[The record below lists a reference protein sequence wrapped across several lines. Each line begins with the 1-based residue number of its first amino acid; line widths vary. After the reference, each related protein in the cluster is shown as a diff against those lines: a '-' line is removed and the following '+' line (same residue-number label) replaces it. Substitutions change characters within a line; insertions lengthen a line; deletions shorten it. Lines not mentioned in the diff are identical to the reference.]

1 MQAVYAASVN
11 ASDPLAA
18 LEVGDVSPMELP
30 AGWARIAVHATTVN
44 HHDIWSLKGVGLS
57 AAQTPMILG
66 TDVCGVL
73 PEDPVGDTG
82 LHAGSE
88 VVAYTVVGSDGAGVL
103 SGERRSILSERYP
116 GTMATTTQV
125 PAANLFAKPAN
136 LSAEEAAALGTS
148 WLTAYSMLFS
158 REHGAQVQPGDS
170 VLIQGAGGGVSTA
183 ATMLAHAAGLEVFVT
198 SRSDAKRSR
207 AAALGAHATFEPGA
221 RLPHK
226 VDAVLDSVGSATWSH
241 SIKSVRPGGTV
252 VTCGATSGDQPGAE
266 LTRVFFQ
273 DIRIQGNT
281 MGSREDFARL
291 LRFVEHADLHPPIDA
306 VYAADDARAAF
317 GRVIAGDVFGKVALT
332 FA

>member
-18 LEVGDVSPMELP
+18 LEVGDVPPMELP

-103 SGERRSILSERYP
+103 PGERRSILSERYP

>member
-18 LEVGDVSPMELP
+18 LEVGDVPPMELP
-30 AGWARIAVHATTVN
+30 AGWARIAVHATTLN

-57 AAQTPMILG
+57 ATQTPMILG

-73 PEDPVGDTG
+73 PEEPVGATG

-103 SGERRSILSERYP
+103 PGERRSILSERYP
-116 GTMATTTQV
+116 GTMATATQV

-158 REHGAQVQPGDS
+158 RERGAQVQPGDS

-183 ATMLAHAAGLEVFVT
+183 ATMLARAAGL
-198 SRSDAKRSR
+198 KI
-207 AAALGAHATFEPGA
+207 LGNWHSHPQTPARPSKEDLRLANDPGA
-221 RLPHK
+221 IYAIVSLEGPDRPSIVAYAQDEKRTVRRLMVTH
-226 VDAVLDSVGSATWSH
+226 DA
-241 SIKSVRPGGTV
+241 
-252 VTCGATSGDQPGAE
+252 
-266 LTRVFFQ
+266 
-273 DIRIQGNT
+273 
-281 MGSREDFARL
+281 
-291 LRFVEHADLHPPIDA
+291 
-306 VYAADDARAAF
+306 
-317 GRVIAGDVFGKVALT
+317 
-332 FA
+332 

>member
-18 LEVGDVSPMELP
+18 LEVGDVPPMELP
-30 AGWARIAVHATTVN
+30 AGWARITVHATTVN

-103 SGERRSILSERYP
+103 PGERRSILSERYP

>member
-18 LEVGDVSPMELP
+18 IEVGDVPPMELP

-73 PEDPVGDTG
+73 PEDPVGATG

-103 SGERRSILSERYP
+103 PGERRSILSERYP

-158 REHGAQVQPGDS
+158 RERGAQVQPGDS

-183 ATMLAHAAGLEVFVT
+183 ATMLARAAGLEVL
-198 SRSDAKRSR
+198 SPR
-207 AAALGAHATFEPGA
+207 AAPPNAAARPHLARTPRSNPAHVCRTKWTPCST
-221 RLPHK
+221 R
-226 VDAVLDSVGSATWSH
+226 
-241 SIKSVRPGGTV
+241 SVRPHGAIRSNR
-252 VTCGATSGDQPGAE
+252 CAPAAPSSHAAPQAATSRARSSRACSSRTSASKA
-266 LTRVFFQ
+266 TRWAHVKTSHACCASWNTPTC
-273 DIRIQGNT
+273 IRRST
-281 MGSREDFARL
+281 PYTPRPTH
-291 LRFVEHADLHPPIDA
+291 VPPSDA
-306 VYAADDARAAF
+306 
-317 GRVIAGDVFGKVALT
+317 
-332 FA
+332 

>member
-18 LEVGDVSPMELP
+18 LEVGDVPPMELP

-57 AAQTPMILG
+57 ATQTPMILG

-103 SGERRSILSERYP
+103 PGERRSILSERYP

-207 AAALGAHATFEPGA
+207 AAALGAHTTFGPGA

-306 VYAADDARAAF
+306 VYAAADARAAF

>member
-103 SGERRSILSERYP
+103 PGERRSILSERYP

-158 REHGAQVQPGDS
+158 RERGAQVQPGDS

-207 AAALGAHATFEPGA
+207 AAALGAHATFGPGA